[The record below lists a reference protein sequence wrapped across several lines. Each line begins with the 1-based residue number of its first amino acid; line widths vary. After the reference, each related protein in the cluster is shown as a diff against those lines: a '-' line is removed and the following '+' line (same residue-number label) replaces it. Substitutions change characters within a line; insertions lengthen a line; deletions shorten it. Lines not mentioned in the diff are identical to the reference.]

1 MERIF
6 KTIAW
11 VALLLVVLYFG
22 GYSIQSFSKSVE
34 IGDPQKVLAPLTQK
48 LPEIKGD
55 IEFTEGTPL
64 ADETIASSTME
75 GFGGD
80 DESLP
85 SGTGIDTDESI
96 ESSTISSDTGS
107 SDKKISFEYT
117 RIFKINVDGKEL
129 DLSSTTSAEFVKW
142 LSLNYN
148 NNITYIDDKGNNVTP
163 LLKTN
168 VNAKIGKNET
178 TTTVTSEVTTTKNTG
193 KISSTDANKKTKTKV
208 TYSEVLKDEKQLTNL
223 INSIEVVDKLPSVK
237 GYNRKDY
244 ESPEK
249 KFKLNG
255 KKINRNDYAWKTSKY
270 FNENNFTYTC
280 PYTGKVIKDMD
291 DGKKDNDFGNLDY
304 EHIVSLK
311 VVERSCPSWWTNKE
325 KNKYAYDQGVA
336 TDVLNSSNR
345 SKSDKTPSEWLPSAN
360 VEDFCYHYLLICSK
374 YELKMS
380 KADMKVCRT
389 TIEKALKNGEKV
401 NALNSYV
408 EDWNK

>member
-96 ESSTISSDTGS
+96 ESSTIPSDTGS

-178 TTTVTSEVTTTKNTG
+178 TTTVTSEVTTTKNTS
-193 KISSTDANKKTKTKV
+193 KVSSTEANKKTKTKV

-223 INSIEVVDKLPSVK
+223 INSIEIVDKLPSVK

-270 FNENNFTYTC
+270 FNEKNFTYTC

-291 DGKKDNDFGNLDY
+291 DGKKDNDYGTVDYDHLCPLKSCYIRGGN
-304 EHIVSLK
+304 K
-311 VVERSCPSWWTNKE
+311 WTKE
-325 KNKYAYDQGVA
+325 QKNAYAYDQWVA
-336 TDVLNSSNR
+336 VDVLYSANR
-345 SKSDKTPSEWLPSAN
+345 SKGDKGPLEYLPDINIEDYCYSWLQ
-360 VEDFCYHYLLICSK
+360 ICSK
-374 YELKMS
+374 YELKMT
-380 KADMKVCRT
+380 KKEVDLCKKYITA
-389 TIEKALKNGEKV
+389 ALKKGEKV
-401 NALNSYV
+401 EHMCGKN
-408 EDWNK
+408 